1 MHMTVSS
8 PRRVGIALAVA
19 GLGSLALAQ
28 NSIVDPRSLAP
39 YVPTPPRVVERM
51 LQLAEVDKTDTVYDL
66 GSGDGRIVITAAQ
79 KFGARAIGVELDD
92 TLAKA
97 TEDRIHALKIE
108 TRARILNANVFDVDL
123 SEASVVTLYLLTMGN
138 EAVKP
143 KLESNL
149 KPGTRVVSHDFQIS
163 GWVPIRTETVRGRP
177 RDHQIYVY
185 EIGKHLEEE

>member
-1 MHMTVSS
+1 MLMTVSS
-8 PRRVGIALAVA
+8 PRRVGVALVVA

-51 LQLAEVDKTDTVYDL
+51 LQLAGVDKTDTVYDL

-79 KFGARAIGVELDD
+79 KFGARSIGIELDD
-92 TLAKA
+92 NLVKS
-97 TEDRIHALKIE
+97 TEDRIRALKIE
-108 TRARILNANVFDVDL
+108 SRARILHANVFDVDL
-123 SEASVVTLYLLTMGN
+123 SDASVVTLYLLTLGN

-163 GWVPIRTETVRGRP
+163 GWVPIRTETLKGRP

-185 EIGKHLEEE
+185 EIGKHLEE